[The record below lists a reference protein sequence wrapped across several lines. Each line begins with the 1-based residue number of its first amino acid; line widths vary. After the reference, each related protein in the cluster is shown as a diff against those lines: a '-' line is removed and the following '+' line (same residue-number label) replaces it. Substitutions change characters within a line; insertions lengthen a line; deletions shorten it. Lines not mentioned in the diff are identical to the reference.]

1 MTEHY
6 LHGVEVLEIDDGA
19 RVIQTASSSVIG
31 LVGTAPLADATTYPL
46 NTPVLV
52 PGSAAMAATLGTAGT
67 LPQAMDSIFDQI
79 GAAVIV
85 VRIEDSV
92 DETQRLSHAVGGI
105 HAANGT
111 YEGVHALLAAE
122 NITGYKPRLLIA
134 PGLTHQRPE
143 QTQANPVVSELIGI
157 AERLRAIIIAD
168 GPGTTDAQAIAYA
181 GDFGSKRVFLVDPPI
196 TTLGADG
203 NTTTAYSSAAVAG
216 LIAKIDNRNGWWWS
230 PSNQP
235 INGILGTSRP
245 IDFALG
251 DATSRANLLNE
262 KKIATI
268 IRHDGYRL
276 WGNRTL
282 SSDPKW
288 TYLCVVRIADIIA
301 DSLQA
306 AHLWAVDRSITK
318 TYASDVEEGVNAY
331 LRRLKSLGAIINGR
345 CWADAA
351 LNTKDAITAG
361 HVYFN
366 FDFTPA
372 YPAEH
377 ITFRSRLTS
386 DYLVEVF

>member
-46 NTPVLV
+46 NTPVLI
-52 PGSAAMAATLGTAGT
+52 PGSTAMAATLGTAGT

-105 HAANGT
+105 NAANGT

-181 GDFGSKRVFLVDPPI
+181 GDFGSKRVFLVDPRI

-203 NTTTAYSSAAVAG
+203 TTITAYSSAAVAG

-262 KKIATI
+262 KRLPPSFAMTAT
-268 IRHDGYRL
+268 DYG
-276 WGNRTL
+276 
-282 SSDPKW
+282 
-288 TYLCVVRIADIIA
+288 
-301 DSLQA
+301 
-306 AHLWAVDRSITK
+306 
-318 TYASDVEEGVNAY
+318 E
-331 LRRLKSLGAIINGR
+331 
-345 CWADAA
+345 
-351 LNTKDAITAG
+351 TA
-361 HVYFN
+361 
-366 FDFTPA
+366 P
-372 YPAEH
+372 YPA
-377 ITFRSRLTS
+377 ILSGPTS
-386 DYLVEVF
+386 AWSASPISSPIAYKRPTCGRWIAPLPKHTPVMLRKASMPICDD

>member
-46 NTPVLV
+46 NTPVLI
-52 PGSAAMAATLGTAGT
+52 PGSTAMAATLGTAGT

-105 HAANGT
+105 NAANGT

-181 GDFGSKRVFLVDPPI
+181 GDFGSKRVFLVDPRI

-203 NTTTAYSSAAVAG
+203 TTITAYSSAAVAG

-230 PSNQP
+230 PP
-235 INGILGTSRP
+235 INPSTAFLAPHAPLILHWAMPPAAP
-245 IDFALG
+245 IC
-251 DATSRANLLNE
+251 SM
-262 KKIATI
+262 KKDC
-268 IRHDGYRL
+268 HHH
-276 WGNRTL
+276 
-282 SSDPKW
+282 SP
-288 TYLCVVRIADIIA
+288 
-301 DSLQA
+301 
-306 AHLWAVDRSITK
+306 
-318 TYASDVEEGVNAY
+318 
-331 LRRLKSLGAIINGR
+331 
-345 CWADAA
+345 
-351 LNTKDAITAG
+351 
-361 HVYFN
+361 
-366 FDFTPA
+366 
-372 YPAEH
+372 
-377 ITFRSRLTS
+377 
-386 DYLVEVF
+386 

>member
-31 LVGTAPLADATTYPL
+31 LVGTAPSADATTYPL

-52 PGSAAMAATLGTAGT
+52 PGSTAMAATLGTAGT

-105 HAANGT
+105 NAANGT

-230 PSNQP
+230 PP
-235 INGILGTSRP
+235 INPSTAFLAPRAPLILHWAMPPAAP
-245 IDFALG
+245 I
-251 DATSRANLLNE
+251 S
-262 KKIATI
+262 
-268 IRHDGYRL
+268 
-276 WGNRTL
+276 
-282 SSDPKW
+282 
-288 TYLCVVRIADIIA
+288 
-301 DSLQA
+301 
-306 AHLWAVDRSITK
+306 
-318 TYASDVEEGVNAY
+318 
-331 LRRLKSLGAIINGR
+331 
-345 CWADAA
+345 
-351 LNTKDAITAG
+351 
-361 HVYFN
+361 
-366 FDFTPA
+366 
-372 YPAEH
+372 
-377 ITFRSRLTS
+377 
-386 DYLVEVF
+386 